1 MHSIRMD
8 TLYVQNK
15 EYNIIAAAST
25 CFHSVFVHLTGHFYA
40 KKKFVSTYL
49 FSETGLLPAWI

>member
-1 MHSIRMD
+1 MD